1 MKLAE
6 LERTLGRRF
15 ARVATNA
22 VVARPRL
29 WGLFR
34 RPLRAQFDRMAP
46 VWDSM
51 RRPEALAPLEPAL
64 DALPA
69 SPRHALDLGT
79 GTGAAAFMVASRFPK
94 VEVVGADI
102 AEEMLAQAREHTP
115 PDLAGRVRFEPA
127 DAAHLPFP
135 DGAFELVTLANMI
148 PFFDELARVTA
159 PGGSVVLT
167 FSAGPETPIWVPP
180 ERLQRELAARGFGEF
195 ADFQAGLGTALL
207 ARKGEQV

>member
-1 MKLAE
+1 VKLAE

-22 VVARPRL
+22 VVARPWL

-51 RRPEALAPLEPAL
+51 RRPDALGPLELTL
-64 DALPA
+64 DALSEP
-69 SPRHALDLGT
+69 PRHALDLGT
-79 GTGAAAFMVASRFPK
+79 GTGAAAFLVASRFPGA
-94 VEVVGADI
+94 EVVGADI
-102 AEEMLAQAREHTP
+102 AEEMIAQARAHTP
-115 PDLAGRVRFEPA
+115 PELLDRVRFELA
-127 DAAHLPFP
+127 DAAQLPFG
-135 DGAFELVTLANMI
+135 DGAFELVSLANMI

-180 ERLQRELAARGFGEF
+180 ERLRRELGARGFGEF
-195 ADFQAGLGTALL
+195 ADFQASLGTALL
-207 ARKGEQV
+207 ARKGEPV